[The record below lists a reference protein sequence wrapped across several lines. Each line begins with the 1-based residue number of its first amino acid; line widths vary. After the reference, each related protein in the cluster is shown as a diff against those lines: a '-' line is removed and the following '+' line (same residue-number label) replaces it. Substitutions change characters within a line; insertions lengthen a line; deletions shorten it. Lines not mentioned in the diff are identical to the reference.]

1 MSEQGHISIGREQRN
16 TMPYIYMFF
25 KLQSPHIYTIRGNS
39 ERVSNNFNKVTEQG
53 KVQTD

>member
-25 KLQSPHIYTIRGNS
+25 KVQSPHIYTIRGNS